1 MADFIKVNF
10 SMDIA
15 QFIKTL
21 SSRELGDLMLHANQ
35 ESAKR
40 SEEFLRN
47 LALTQPEIRLV
58 GKRDKVMFAKA
69 LRDRLG
75 ADNVRLKD
83 TEVAYESYCKR
94 IPSSVERVDVK

>member
-21 SSRELGDLMLHANQ
+21 TSRELGDLMLYANA
-35 ESAKR
+35 ESTRR
-40 SEEFLRN
+40 SEDFLRT
-47 LALTQPEIRLV
+47 LALNQSEIRLV

-83 TEVAYESYCKR
+83 AEVAYESYCQR
-94 IPSSVERVDVK
+94 IPPSVEKVNVK